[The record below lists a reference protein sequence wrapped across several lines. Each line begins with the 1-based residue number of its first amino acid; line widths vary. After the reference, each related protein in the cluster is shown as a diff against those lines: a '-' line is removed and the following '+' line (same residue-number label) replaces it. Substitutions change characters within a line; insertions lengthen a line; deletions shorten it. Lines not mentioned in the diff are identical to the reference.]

1 MVKFMGVIRLKPGY
15 DPDETWKLWR
25 TEHAE
30 FYKKLARPELKQ
42 YTINR
47 VIKTLNKS
55 DIYGISES
63 VYEDVASCERALKR
77 FISAPP
83 DEVLKRFQPDR
94 LIVEFE
100 EIALD

>member
-15 DPDETWKLWR
+15 VPDETWELWR
-25 TEHAE
+25 TEHADN
-30 FYKKLARPELKQ
+30 YKKLARPELKQ

-47 VIKTLNKS
+47 VIKKLNDS

-63 VYEDVASCERALKR
+63 VYENIESCERALKL
-77 FISAPP
+77 FINAPP

-94 LIVEFE
+94 LIVEFQ